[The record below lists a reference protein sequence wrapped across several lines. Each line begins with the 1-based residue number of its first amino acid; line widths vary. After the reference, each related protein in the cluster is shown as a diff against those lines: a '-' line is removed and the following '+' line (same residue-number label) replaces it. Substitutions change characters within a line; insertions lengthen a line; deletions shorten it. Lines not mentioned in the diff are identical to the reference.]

1 MFILY
6 KAWEQLKIEGYRLRG
21 TGYVEEI
28 TVNPSLEQVK
38 IIVMGETTTWESA
51 PQNRRLWEEH
61 TSHQWNTK
69 GNECHSLQCA

>member
-1 MFILY
+1 M
-6 KAWEQLKIEGYRLRG
+6 EG
-21 TGYVEEI
+21 I